1 MANPWAPDQTITVDH
16 AEQLIS
22 KDFPELHPVHA
33 ELLGYG
39 FDNTVFKVNG
49 QYVFRF
55 PRREIAVDLLKTEE
69 SVLPLLA
76 GLGMAV
82 PVPLFS
88 GNPGCGYKW
97 PYLGYRHVPGK
108 TPVKWNGEQQNQNA
122 QKLAY
127 FLKALHGIPVETA
140 ENSGAEP
147 DTLGRLDMNKR
158 TPMLRETAAKLSDLL
173 PESPIVKQL
182 KTYVEK
188 QKPLKQDSSNC
199 LVHGDLHIRNVLVD
213 EEGSLT
219 GVIDWGDLHIGHP
232 AVDLSAVYGFFTPY
246 ARKVF
251 FEIYG
256 NVSSATAELAR
267 FKGIYTLSLLLLYGI
282 DQKDNDLISLSE
294 QALGTAM
301 I

>member
-1 MANPWAPDQTITVDH
+1 MANPWLPDRTVTANQ

-33 ELLGYG
+33 EMLGHG

-69 SVLPLLA
+69 SVLPLLS
-76 GLGMAV
+76 GLGMGV

-88 GNPGCGYKW
+88 GKPGCGYKW
-97 PYLGYRHVPGK
+97 PYLGYRHVPGQ
-108 TPVKWNGEQQNQNA
+108 TPVKWNQEQQNRNA

-140 ENSGAEP
+140 EKSGAEP

-158 TPMLRETAAKLSDLL
+158 IPMMRETAAKLSDLL
-173 PESPIVKQL
+173 PESAIVQRL
-182 KTYVEK
+182 NTYVEK
-188 QKPLKQDSSNC
+188 LKPLKQDSCHC

-213 EEGSLT
+213 EDGSLS

-232 AVDLSAVYGFFTPY
+232 AVDLSAVYGFFTPHT
-246 ARKVF
+246 RKDF
-251 FEIYG
+251 FKIYG
-256 NVSSATAELAR
+256 DVSSATAELAR

-282 DQKDNDLISLSE
+282 DQKDFDLINLSE

-301 I
+301 N